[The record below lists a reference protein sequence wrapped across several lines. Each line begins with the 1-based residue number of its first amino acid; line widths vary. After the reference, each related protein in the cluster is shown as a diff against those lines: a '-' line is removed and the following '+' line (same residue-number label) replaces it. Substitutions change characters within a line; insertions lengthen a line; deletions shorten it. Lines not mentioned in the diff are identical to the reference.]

1 MTVANLD
8 YFLTVNK
15 ELLGNIQ
22 NLLGF
27 GSLPPLPEIPQIK
40 QNTAKNKNKP
50 RAMSGNETQS
60 VLNIPQNMPRRERSQ
75 TESQLI
81 IPLQYLPPPVSKV
94 KPWGE
99 GQIVAKSFDQLQ
111 SEETKS
117 PLKINKWASS
127 KENIEKP
134 LNFKELQIEEKNFQ
148 ELDEALVLIALMES
162 MEK

>member
-50 RAMSGNETQS
+50 RAMSGNEKDDACPRPCN
-60 VLNIPQNMPRRERSQ
+60 VLHADATPTATTLTRLHSGH
-75 TESQLI
+75 
-81 IPLQYLPPPVSKV
+81 
-94 KPWGE
+94 WH
-99 GQIVAKSFDQLQ
+99 
-111 SEETKS
+111 
-117 PLKINKWASS
+117 
-127 KENIEKP
+127 
-134 LNFKELQIEEKNFQ
+134 
-148 ELDEALVLIALMES
+148 
-162 MEK
+162 